1 MKKHKWLKRILI
13 AGCVLLLVAVGLV
26 IGLNQLRHRRP
37 DWYPAKA
44 LDPAAL
50 NEAVQSVRHKFEGV
64 QDWAADTNAR
74 ERTQLSGRD
83 PVATDSSDPPDKTKT
98 ISLTDAELNAFFSQ
112 WDNTLNLS
120 DKYGQ
125 YLTDPV
131 LVLQDGRIILAA
143 NVKELDTIVSIH
155 LEPRLDEQGMLHL
168 EIVKLMSGSLPL
180 PQSFFSA
187 YRDKFSRMLEGRIA
201 QESQRAK
208 IAPDGSANGAAVAA
222 GMNLLL
228 LHALNNEPAD
238 PILFLPHDLTH
249 SGNGLPVRLTAVKIE
264 NKTIT
269 MTVQPLTAEQRQE
282 LLQKLKQAGTNQ
294 RRAGD
299 PAVDANEKRS
309 FAGTGD
315 RGRASELQKGPTSSP
330 SFAEVEVAPVR
341 R

>member
-1 MKKHKWLKRILI
+1 MKNKKWLKRILI
-13 AGCVLLLVAVGLV
+13 AGCVLLLAAVGV
-26 IGLNQLRHRRP
+26 MFGLNQLRHRRP

-64 QDWAADTNAR
+64 QGWAADTNAH
-74 ERTQLSGRD
+74 ERAQLSGRD
-83 PVATDSSDPPDKTKT
+83 PVATDSADPVEKTKT

-120 DKYGQ
+120 DKYSH

-143 NVKELDTIVSIH
+143 NVKELDTIASVH
-155 LEPRLDEQGMLHL
+155 LEPRLDDKGMLHL
-168 EIVKLMSGSLPL
+168 DIVRVMGGSLPL
-180 PQSFFSA
+180 PQSFFGA

-228 LHALNNEPAD
+228 LHALNNEAAD
-238 PILFLPHDLTH
+238 PILFLPHDLAH
-249 SGNGLPVRLTAVKIE
+249 KGNGLPVKLTAVKIE
-264 NKTIT
+264 SKTISL
-269 MTVQPLTAEQRQE
+269 TVQPLTAEERQD
-282 LLQKLKQAGTNQ
+282 LLQKLSQPPAPQHRAGGAPARDPNTPSASAETD
-294 RRAGD
+294 RRA
-299 PAVDANEKRS
+299 NR
-309 FAGTGD
+309 AGH
-315 RGRASELQKGPTSSP
+315 LM
-330 SFAEVEVAPVR
+330 
-341 R
+341 